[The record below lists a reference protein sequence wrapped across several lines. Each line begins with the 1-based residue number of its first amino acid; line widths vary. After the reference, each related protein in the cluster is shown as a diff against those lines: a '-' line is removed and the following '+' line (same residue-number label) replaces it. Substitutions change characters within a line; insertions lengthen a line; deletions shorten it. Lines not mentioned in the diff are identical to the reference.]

1 MKPPHTHPSPPL
13 ADELYCYLTTT
24 GRVTGNPHEIEIWF
38 GLKEGTVYLLSG
50 NMERSDWVKNLLQ
63 DPSVSVRITNI
74 NFYATARIVTDNEEE
89 TEARNLLADKY
100 SERRADGS
108 LDKWAR
114 TALPVA
120 LDLELGE

>member
-1 MKPPHTHPSPPL
+1 MDKEQTPLSTPL

-24 GRVTGNPHEIEIWF
+24 GRVTGDPHEIEIWF
-38 GLKEGTVYLLSG
+38 GLKDETLYLLSG
-50 NMERSDWVKNLLQ
+50 NMDQSDWVKNLLK
-63 DPSVSVRITNI
+63 DPSVSVRIADI
-74 NFYATARIVTDNEEE
+74 NFYATARIVTDKQEE

-100 SERRADGS
+100 NERRADGS